1 MSGATF
7 EQAAHAAELVGLA
20 VYARAVLARAIEHE
34 PAVVSLRLSC
44 TLESSGLQVIEA
56 EFVDSTGQAH
66 GGFGL

>member
-20 VYARAVLARAIEHE
+20 VYARAVLARAIDQQ
-34 PAVVSLRLSC
+34 PDVVSLRLSC
-44 TLESSGLQVIEA
+44 TLDAPGLQVIEA
-56 EFVDSTGQAH
+56 EFIDARGVAL